1 MRTGKW
7 TSRLTAIV
15 ASAAM
20 ALGTV
25 SLAPLASAFAD
36 DGDPTTTTS
45 TNVNGAATAD
55 AFKLNSDVQVIAFQQ
70 NWNTIAQECTDTYG
84 PEGVG
89 FVEVSPPQES
99 IQGSE
104 WWTSYQPVSYKLDS
118 KLGTEEEFKNMI
130 TTCKAAGVGIIAD
143 VVMNNTAA
151 PDGTGKTYTGTN
163 GSEYTPDTAS
173 FPGFATSTYPEG
185 ITADDFHTCTDKI
198 KDYTNQT
205 EVQQCRLLGML
216 DFDSESDKV
225 QDIEADYMARMYNYG
240 VVGFRIDAAKHINTD
255 SLNAVKAKLAQKVG
269 KNAADIYWIQEVIGN
284 GSEAAGIQPPH
295 YTQNGTVTEF
305 GFKSEMSQAFNGNVT
320 SLKGLADR
328 LNGDLSSNDANVFV
342 TNWDTERS
350 SGTIT
355 YKDGGKY
362 QLANAFMLAY
372 GYGTPRLMSG
382 YKFDSDKTFEEEN
395 TKPGAPGATAT
406 SVPDVDMNTAC
417 STNTGDWNCEQRWT
431 STRGLIAFHNYVGDT
446 TSAPVQDWQ
455 SNGNDSIAFSR
466 GDKGFLAINNGTK
479 ALDVSYDTTLP
490 DGEYCNVYAVED
502 CSQTV
507 TVADGKVTTT
517 IPARTAVAL
526 YAGATKDSHPAS
538 TVTTDPSDPENVI
551 EDETVKPTDTTLTI
565 YYKNTDNYA
574 TPYIH
579 YGIGSTWT
587 TAPGVAMTKDEAT
600 GYWKYTIDTGGQAVS
615 YVFNDGGD
623 TWDNPAGGG
632 NYSAAAGIVQ
642 ETVADHASTVGA
654 PSDYRANGKTRL
666 VVHYKAAEGD
676 ADRALWVWG
685 SNSNTGANL
694 DGAQVEFT
702 GADGWG
708 KVAEFVT
715 DGTWTQFGVI
725 VKATD
730 SWDKVGG
737 DRTAT
742 VDATGTAEIWIDGT
756 AADPSAT
763 LTAAPEDYVKA
774 NTAYDVNITVHY
786 YRDDGLYFNSSDTVN
801 KTPQWDLW
809 TWSGSGTANGRQ
821 TFASHDDWGEVSTWT
836 LKGYNYS
843 AASDTA
849 AGDIG
854 LLRRYGGD
862 TWASKDP
869 DDANHFVPAA
879 SMVFDA
885 ATKTGKAEV
894 WLVSGDP
901 TIYTAQP
908 NLSVKAKSAEISD
921 YNQLTAKLS
930 AESKKDV
937 TATVTDAD
945 GNAVETTAV
954 TKSGSTVTITT
965 KDDLSITGKYSV
977 SLKDSDGTDLGT
989 VDAIAGAIVR
999 TDRFDS
1005 ENAYD
1010 GSDLGATNG
1019 DGTTTFKVWA
1029 PTATDVQLVTFKEA
1043 TADAEA
1049 NDPVAMTRGDK
1060 GVWSVT
1066 IDNTADALAYEYKL
1080 TFADGTVNESTDPYA
1095 TSATA
1100 NGDRSVVLSNAKADA
1115 VTVDAVQGGRVSQG
1129 DAIIAE
1135 THIRDFTK
1143 SETSG
1148 VSEANR
1154 GKYLGMIETGTKNA
1168 NGDATGIDYLKE
1180 LGITDVQLQPF
1191 FDYASVDETKTLDD
1205 TNYNWGYD
1213 PENYNVPEGS
1223 YSSDATNPSVRV
1235 DETKEMVDG
1244 LHDAGIGV
1252 VMDVVYNHVAS
1263 AADSSFNKTVPGYY
1277 FRYDSNGNLTNKS
1290 GCGNDT
1296 ASERTMMR
1304 KYIVN
1309 SVTYW
1314 ATAYGVD
1321 GFRFDLMG
1329 LMDTET
1335 MKEVRE
1341 ALDKIDPNIIVLG
1354 EGWDMAGDSVSSDTT
1369 MTTQPNAYLVDNT
1382 DGTGS
1387 TVSFFNDSIRDGL
1400 KGSVFS
1406 DTDTGYVSGKA
1417 GQENLIAHNM
1427 LGCQYDAT
1435 PGATT
1440 CWNGSAQDKYANAS
1454 QVVQYAEIHDNM
1466 TLYDKLR
1473 TSNPS
1478 DSDTT
1483 TMKRAELADSA
1494 LFLSQ
1499 GISEIQLGQ
1508 EFLRTKGGNGNSYNA
1523 GDSVNALDWNRQD
1536 TYKESVDYVK
1546 GLIALRKNVKA
1557 FQYSSYADIAA
1568 NSTMI
1573 EAADGVVAFQ
1583 IKDADATYVVILN
1596 ANDTAAKVPG
1606 LTAGTYRTMVAD
1618 SKVNATNAAD
1628 ASKLDGVTVGSDG
1641 TYTAGALSA
1650 TMLEIEIPS
1659 IVTTSLAEATAN
1671 TEYTQ
1676 AIETTHAD
1684 TVNVYG
1690 LPEGL
1695 SYDAASGS
1703 IHGTPTKGGSYVVT
1717 VTAGNADVATPV
1729 NATFTLAVHGTAVA
1743 IDAKDLPAA
1752 ETATTYS
1759 APVSVEGDPAPTV
1772 RVYGLPEG
1780 LAYDAATG
1788 TITGEAQKAGDYT
1801 VVISVYNKLS
1811 APVTRVVTLSV
1822 TGDDVQNVPVYRVY
1836 NPGNGE
1842 HFYTES
1848 ADERDG
1854 LVAAGWSDEGTAWLA
1869 PSKSSEAVYR
1879 MYNPVEGTHHFT
1891 SNAAERDQLVKAG
1904 WNDEGTA
1911 FYAAKTSDASAVRR
1925 AYNPNTGLHVYT
1937 LDSNEYESLVALGWQ
1952 AEGDAWSSIKAT
1964 A

>member
-1 MRTGKW
+1 MKTRRRAG
-7 TSRLTAIV
+7 RIAAIIT
-15 ASAAM
+15 SAAM
-20 ALGTV
+20 TLSAAAIVPVTAQADTTGSNATG
-25 SLAPLASAFAD
+25 ATTASAK
-36 DGDPTTTTS
+36 G
-45 TNVNGAATAD
+45 
-55 AFKLNSDVQVIAFQQ
+55 LNSDVQVIAFQQ
-70 NWNTIAQECTDTYG
+70 TWNTIAKECTNTYG

-89 FVEVSPPQES
+89 YVEVSPPQES

-143 VVMNNTAA
+143 VVVNNTAA
-151 PDGTGKTYTGTN
+151 PDGTGKTHTGTN

-185 ITADDFHTCTDKI
+185 LTADDFHTCTDKI

-255 SLNAVKAKLAQKVG
+255 SLKAIKAKLATKVG
-269 KNAADIYWIQEVIGN
+269 KDANDIYWIQEVIGN
-284 GSEAAGIQPPH
+284 SAEAAGIQPPH

-328 LNGDLSSNDANVFV
+328 LSGDLPSNDANVFV

-355 YKDGGKY
+355 YKDSGKY

-382 YKFDSDKTFEEEN
+382 YKFDNDKTFEEEN
-395 TKPGAPGATAT
+395 TAPGAPGATAT

-565 YYKNTDNYA
+565 YYKNTDNYK
-574 TPYIH
+574 TPHIH

-756 AADPSAT
+756 ADPSAT

-809 TWSGSGTANGRQ
+809 TWSGSGAANGRQ

-843 AASDTA
+843 AAS
-849 AGDIG
+849 DIG

-879 SMVFDA
+879 SMVFDT

-894 WLVSGDP
+894 WLVQGDP
-901 TIYTAQP
+901 TVYTARP

-921 YNQLTAKLS
+921 YNQLTAKLT

-937 TATVTDAD
+937 TATVTDAG
-945 GNAVETTAV
+945 GNAVKTTAV
-954 TKSGSTVTITT
+954 TKNGSTVTITT
-965 KDDLSITGKYSV
+965 KNDLSITGKYLV

-989 VDAIAGAIVR
+989 VTAIAGAIVR
-999 TDRFDS
+999 TDRFDD

-1010 GSDLGATNG
+1010 GDDLGATNG
-1019 DGTTTFKVWA
+1019 NGTTTFKVWA
-1029 PTATDVQLVTFKEA
+1029 PTATDFKLVTFKDA

-1049 NDPVAMTRGDK
+1049 NAPVAMTRGAK

-1066 IDNTADALAYEYKL
+1066 IDNTADALAYQYQL
-1080 TFADGTVNESTDPYA
+1080 TFADGSVNTSTDPYA
-1095 TSATA
+1095 TAATA
-1100 NGDRSVVLSNAKADA
+1100 NGDRSVVLSNAKANA
-1115 VTVDAVQGGRVSQG
+1115 VTVDAVAGGRVSQS

-1223 YSSDATNPSVRV
+1223 YSSDATNPATRV

-1296 ASERTMMR
+1296 ASERAMMR

-1329 LMDTET
+1329 LVDTET

-1369 MTTQPNAYLVDNT
+1369 MTTQPNAYLLDNAA
-1382 DGTGS
+1382 GTGS

-1417 GQENLIAHNM
+1417 DQENLIAHNM
-1427 LGCQYDAT
+1427 LGCQYDSAD
-1435 PGATT
+1435 GATT
-1440 CWNGSAQDKYANAS
+1440 CWNGSAQDNYANAS

-1473 TSNPS
+1473 ASNPN
-1478 DSDTT
+1478 DSDETT
-1483 TMKRAELADSA
+1483 TKRAELADSA
-1494 LFLSQ
+1494 VFLSQ
-1499 GISEIQLGQ
+1499 GIAEIQLGQ
-1508 EFLRTKGGNGNSYNA
+1508 EFLRSKGGNGNSYNA
-1523 GDSVNALDWNRQD
+1523 GDSVNAIDWDRQD
-1536 TYKESVDYVK
+1536 DYAGSVAYVR

-1557 FQYSSYADIAA
+1557 FQYSDYADIQKNAKILQA
-1568 NSTMI
+1568 S
-1573 EAADGVVAFQ
+1573 DGIVALQ
-1583 IKDADATYVVILN
+1583 ISDDHGTYVVVLN
-1596 ANDTAAKVPG
+1596 ANETAAKVSVP
-1606 LTAGTYRTMVAD
+1606 AADDYRVIVAND
-1618 SKVNATNAAD
+1618 VVNA
-1628 ASKLDGVTVGSDG
+1628 
-1641 TYTAGALSA
+1641 
-1650 TMLEIEIPS
+1650 
-1659 IVTTSLAEATAN
+1659 TSLAEINNLPVTSLAALSASQAEASTTTAAN
-1671 TEYTQ
+1671 
-1676 AIETTHAD
+1676 A
-1684 TVNVYG
+1684 
-1690 LPEGL
+1690 
-1695 SYDAASGS
+1695 AASAKAFG
-1703 IHGTPTKGGSYVVT
+1703 PM
-1717 VTAGNADVATPV
+1717 AADDDIVAV
-1729 NATFTLAVHGTAVA
+1729 NATYTDDGPQAVNAADTDDSTSEVTVAPLSTLVMVRDFTLESKVTDNGSDTTAAGNGSTGTAS
-1743 IDAKDLPAA
+1743 L
-1752 ETATTYS
+1752 
-1759 APVSVEGDPAPTV
+1759 
-1772 RVYGLPEG
+1772 
-1780 LAYDAATG
+1780 
-1788 TITGEAQKAGDYT
+1788 
-1801 VVISVYNKLS
+1801 
-1811 APVTRVVTLSV
+1811 
-1822 TGDDVQNVPVYRVY
+1822 
-1836 NPGNGE
+1836 
-1842 HFYTES
+1842 
-1848 ADERDG
+1848 
-1854 LVAAGWSDEGTAWLA
+1854 
-1869 PSKSSEAVYR
+1869 
-1879 MYNPVEGTHHFT
+1879 
-1891 SNAAERDQLVKAG
+1891 
-1904 WNDEGTA
+1904 
-1911 FYAAKTSDASAVRR
+1911 AKTGSFITMLLLTMTA
-1925 AYNPNTGLHVYT
+1925 L
-1937 LDSNEYESLVALGWQ
+1937 LLVG
-1952 AEGDAWSSIKAT
+1952 AELRHTSHRI
-1964 A
+1964 